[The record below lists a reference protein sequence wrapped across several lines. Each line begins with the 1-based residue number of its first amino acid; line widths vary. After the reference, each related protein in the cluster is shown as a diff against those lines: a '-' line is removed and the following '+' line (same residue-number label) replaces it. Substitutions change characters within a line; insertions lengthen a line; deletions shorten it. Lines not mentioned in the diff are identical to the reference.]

1 MTKDTKLPSAVTA
14 GDASIR
20 IAEKRVGVR
29 SPAYLIA
36 EVAQAH
42 DGSLGLAHQFID
54 AAAEAGVDAI
64 KFQTHFASEESTL
77 DEPFRVKFSKQDD
90 TRFAYWKRMEF
101 TDEQWA
107 GLFDHAREK
116 GLHLLS
122 SAFSTRAFELLDR
135 LGMPAWKVASGE
147 VASDDL
153 IARMAATG
161 KPVLLSTGMSAY
173 DEIGKTVA
181 FLRAKGAPLAIFQCT
196 SRYPTPLEQVGL
208 NVIDEFRNRFDCPAG
223 LSDHS
228 GVIFPSIFAMAR
240 GADLIEAHIT
250 LDRRMFGPDVA
261 SSLTVEEF
269 SLVRQARDALVAMD
283 AHPVQKDVMAGELN
297 QMRELFQKSL
307 AVTQALPA
315 GEMLT
320 RAVLTTKKPGTGIS
334 AREIEKILGR
344 RLVRAVSPDRVL
356 TWDDIDE

>member
-1 MTKDTKLPSAVTA
+1 MTKDIDLPSGATA
-14 GDASIR
+14 RDVSIH
-20 IAEKRVGVR
+20 IADKRVGAG

-107 GLFDHAREK
+107 GLFEHAREK

-135 LGMPAWKVASGE
+135 LGMPAWKIASGE

-153 IARMAATG
+153 ILRMAATG
-161 KPVLLSTGMSAY
+161 KPVLLSTGMSSY
-173 DEIGKTVA
+173 DEISNTVA
-181 FLRAKGAPLAIFQCT
+181 LLRAKGAPLAIFQCT

-208 NVIDEFRNRFDCPAG
+208 NVIDEIRSRFGCPAG

-228 GVIFPSIFAMAR
+228 GVVFPSIFAMAR
-240 GADLIEAHIT
+240 GANLIEAHIT

-269 SLVRQARDALVAMD
+269 SLVRNARDGLVTMD
-283 AHPVQKDVMAGELN
+283 AHPVQKDAVAEELK

-307 AVTQALPA
+307 AVKQAVSA
-315 GEMLT
+315 GEILT
-320 RAVLTTKKPGTGIS
+320 RDLLTTKKPGTGIS
-334 AREIEKILGR
+334 AREIDKVLGR
-344 RLVRAVSPDRVL
+344 RLVRGVSPDRVL
-356 TWDDIDE
+356 TWDDMDE

>member
-1 MTKDTKLPSAVTA
+1 MTKDMELSTVATA
-14 GDASIR
+14 GDSSIR
-20 IAEKRVGVR
+20 IAGKRVGAG

-107 GLFDHAREK
+107 GLFEHAREK

-122 SAFSTRAFELLDR
+122 SAFSMRAFDLLDR

-153 IARMAATG
+153 ILRMSATG
-161 KPVLLSTGMSAY
+161 KPVLLSTGMSSY
-173 DEIGKTVA
+173 DDISRTVTL
-181 FLRAKGAPLAIFQCT
+181 LRAKGAPFAIFQCT

-208 NVIDEFRNRFDCPAG
+208 NVIDELRNRFDCPAG

-228 GVIFPSIFAMAR
+228 GVVFPSVFAMAR

-269 SLVRQARDALVAMD
+269 SLVRKARDALVAMD
-283 AHPVQKDVMAGELN
+283 AHPVQKDALAAELK

-307 AVTQALPA
+307 AAMHALRA
-315 GEMLT
+315 GEILT

-334 AREIEKILGR
+334 AREIEKVLGR
-344 RLVRAVSPDRVL
+344 RLVRDVSPDRVL

>member
-1 MTKDTKLPSAVTA
+1 MTKDIDLPSAATA

-20 IAEKRVGVR
+20 IADKRVGAG

-64 KFQTHFASEESTL
+64 KFQTHFANEESTL

-116 GLHLLS
+116 SLHLLS
-122 SAFSTRAFELLDR
+122 SAFSMRAFELLDR
-135 LGMPAWKVASGE
+135 LGMPAWKIASGE

-153 IARMAATG
+153 IAHMAATG

-173 DEIGKTVA
+173 DEIDKTVA
-181 FLRAKGAPLAIFQCT
+181 LLRAKGAPLAIFQCT

-208 NVIDEFRNRFDCPAG
+208 NIIDEFRNRFNCPAG

-228 GVIFPSIFAMAR
+228 GVVFPSIFAMAR

-283 AHPVQKDVMAGELN
+283 AHPVQKDAVAGELK

-307 AVTQALPA
+307 AVKRAVSA

-320 RAVLTTKKPGTGIS
+320 RDVLTTKKPGTGIS
-334 AREIEKILGR
+334 AREIEKVLGR
-344 RLVRAVSPDRVL
+344 RLVRGVSPDRVL